1 MARPVADPKGGSSL
15 WDLKVHSM
23 SRDYFAI
30 ANPFTLGPPSSQG
43 VRIEKLR
50 VLPPQTLKSWVI
62 KVSFI
67 LSGVKSERPGIE
79 PPSPIQP

>member
-50 VLPPQTLKSWVI
+50 VLPPDLKDLGH
-62 KVSFI
+62 KVFLLYYPA
-67 LSGVKSERPGIE
+67 LSLKGPE
-79 PPSPIQP
+79 